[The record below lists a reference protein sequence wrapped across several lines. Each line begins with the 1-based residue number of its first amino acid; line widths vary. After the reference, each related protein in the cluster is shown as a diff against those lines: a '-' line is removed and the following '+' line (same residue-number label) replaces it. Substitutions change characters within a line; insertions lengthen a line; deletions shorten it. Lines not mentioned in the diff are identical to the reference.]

1 MSKINNSNLD
11 PDMKCAP
18 SKKYSNGSCFSLETL
33 KSIAE
38 NYNKKNTN
46 KININQSKEALVND
60 LENKLS
66 DKCNEQ
72 TCWLRLDIVK
82 ELNNEDI
89 SLCIGVCSDEIEKY
103 FLPLNEAIPTIFDLL
118 FSANPRI
125 LTSCSFFLIIIA

>member
-103 FLPLNEAIPTIFDLL
+103 FLGY
-118 FSANPRI
+118 
-125 LTSCSFFLIIIA
+125 